1 MVAQKKDRSYLTSFR
16 ELIRGLW
23 LSKANFIIRVKF
35 DFELGSQGWFEL
47 LKVDFM
53 HALNF
58 SICMGPTS
66 SLLLNIYSTK
76 KSYSCITALFINHEK
91 IQKTQ
96 KKKIDTKNVRP
107 CSPPYVIPP
116 ISLLVSS
123 KFTLLFGVFQKTVHN
138 IYI

>member
-1 MVAQKKDRSYLTSFR
+1 MRDLWRSKTGFLV
-16 ELIRGLW
+16 G
-23 LSKANFIIRVKF
+23 VKLA
-35 DFELGSQGWFEL
+35 FELRSQGCFEL

-53 HALNF
+53 HASNF
-58 SICMGPTS
+58 SICMEPAS